1 MDDELQQVFSNMVDH
16 VDSLKG
22 DLVTLKDGVAD
33 IKKSVATKDD
43 LESLRADMVTKE
55 DLEKAIERLRV
66 A

>member
-1 MDDELQQVFSNMVDH
+1 MDDELQQVSSNMVDH

-22 DLVTLKDGVAD
+22 DLVTLKDDVAD
-33 IKKSVATKDD
+33 IKKSVATKDS

>member
-1 MDDELQQVFSNMVDH
+1 MDAELRNAFDNTVDH
-16 VDSLKG
+16 IDSLKG
-22 DLVTLKDGVAD
+22 DLVTLKGDVTN
-33 IKKSVATKDD
+33 IKNSMATKDD